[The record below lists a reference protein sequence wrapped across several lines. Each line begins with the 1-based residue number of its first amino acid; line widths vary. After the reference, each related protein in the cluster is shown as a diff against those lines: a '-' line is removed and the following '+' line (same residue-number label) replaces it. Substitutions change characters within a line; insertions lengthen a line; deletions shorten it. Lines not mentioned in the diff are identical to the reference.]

1 MDNNDGLM
9 TVNLKNKTGG
19 SSMKREEFLKL
30 VDKKDFK
37 AIKSVL
43 NVMNV
48 VELADLL
55 SELEETEAVIAF
67 RLMEKYTAAE
77 VFSHVDSNQQAELL
91 NLFTDKEIKDMMDAM
106 FSDDAADLVEEM
118 PANVVEKLLR
128 NMDAETRSEINS
140 LLNYPEDS
148 AGSIMTTEYISL
160 APNIRIGDAL
170 RKIREE
176 GIHKETIYTCYVV
189 HNHILQGIVTA
200 KDLLTNPEDMP
211 ISDIIE
217 ENIIT
222 CHTNDD
228 KEDVAKK
235 FNKYGLISMPV
246 VDAESCI
253 VGIVTFDDAFEVL
266 ETEVTEDFEK
276 MNAILHS
283 DETYFNTG
291 VFRHAGNRIPWLLV
305 LMITSTLTGIIIT
318 RYENAFEAIPLLVA
332 FMPMLMDTGGNCGA
346 QSLALIIR
354 GLAIDEIKPADALR
368 VWWKEFR
375 VAAIISIIL
384 AVANGVR
391 IYFMHGRDLRIS
403 LVVSGSLIVTVFI
416 AKTVG
421 CMLPLLA
428 KKMKMDPAVM
438 ASPMIT
444 TIVDVCSLFI
454 YFNIATHIFNI

>member
-1 MDNNDGLM
+1 MDNNDGLL

-48 VELADLL
+48 VDLADLL

-106 FSDDAADLVEEM
+106 FSDDTADLMEEM
-118 PANVVEKLLR
+118 PANVVERLLK
-128 NMDAETRSEINS
+128 NMDTETRAEVNS

-160 APNIRIGDAL
+160 APTILIGDAL
-170 RKIREE
+170 KKIRDE

-211 ISDIIE
+211 IADIIE

-222 CHTNDD
+222 VNTNDD

-246 VDAESCI
+246 VDAENCI

-291 VFRHAGNRIPWLLV
+291 VLRHAGNRIPWLLV

-318 RYENAFEAIPLLVA
+318 NYENAFEAVPLLVA

-354 GLAIDEIKPADALR
+354 GLAIDEIKPSDAFK
-368 VWWKEFR
+368 VWWKEIR
-375 VAAIISIIL
+375 VASLISIIL

-391 IYFMHGRDLRIS
+391 IYFMHGRDPKLA
-403 LVVSGSLIVTVFI
+403 LTVSGSLIVTVFI

-421 CMLPLLA
+421 SMLPLIA

-444 TIVDVCSLFI
+444 TIVDVCSLAI
-454 YFNIATHIFNI
+454 YFSIATRIFHL